1 MKNENKLMVMGWL
14 SKWSDADLV
23 ELRHL
28 ILEETCA
35 RERKRKQV
43 RNEWINKYMELFR
56 VNHGEYTRVGDT
68 IVAAAHRGW
77 SISIGKSTPVNGD
90 DFDLNTGI
98 AVAYAKALGDRIP
111 DFI

>member
-1 MKNENKLMVMGWL
+1 MRNENKLMVMGWL
-14 SKWSDADLV
+14 SKWSDADLA

-28 ILEETCA
+28 INEETCD
-35 RERKRKQV
+35 RERKRRQK
-43 RNEWINKYMELFR
+43 RYEWVNKYMEMFR
-56 VNHGEYTRVGDT
+56 ANRGEYTRIGDT

-77 SISIGKSTPVNGD
+77 SIGIGKSTPIDGD
-90 DFDLNTGI
+90 VFDLNTGI

>member
-1 MKNENKLMVMGWL
+1 MRNENKLMVMGWL
-14 SKWSDADLV
+14 SKWSDADLA

-28 ILEETCA
+28 INEEVYD
-35 RERKRKQV
+35 RERKRRQK
-43 RNEWINKYMELFR
+43 RYEWVSKYMELFR
-56 VNHGEYTRVGDT
+56 ANRGEYTRIGDT

-77 SISIGKSTPVNGD
+77 SIGIGKSTPINGD
-90 DFDLNTGI
+90 VFDLNTGI

>member
-1 MKNENKLMVMGWL
+1 MRNENKLMVMGWL

-35 RERKRKQV
+35 RERKQE
-43 RNEWINKYMELFR
+43 RNKWISEYMERFR
-56 VNHGEYTRVGDT
+56 ADRGEYTRIGDT
-68 IVAAAHRGW
+68 IVAAARRGW
-77 SISIGKSTPVNGD
+77 TIGIGKSTPINGD

>member
-1 MKNENKLMVMGWL
+1 MRNENKLMVMGWL
-14 SKWSDADLV
+14 SKWSDADLA

-28 ILEETCA
+28 INEETCA
-35 RERKRKQV
+35 RERKRKQQ
-43 RNEWINKYMELFR
+43 RYEWVSKYMELFR
-56 VNHGEYTRVGDT
+56 ANRGEYTRIGDT

-77 SISIGKSTPVNGD
+77 SIGIGKSTPINGD
-90 DFDLNTGI
+90 VFDLNTGI